1 MLGQKAIYYR
11 GLIETQE
18 RVPWVEVEVGG
29 EGATDAQVLG
39 LYDRLAEAALELRC
53 NAIVSFEIAID
64 PFGCEDGV
72 PSRLVELSG
81 TAVQLQPVE
90 NAAARKRA
98 NLDRVARVP
107 LYQSESISVAERKRR
122 AAVARRHGNAS

>member
-1 MLGQKAIYYR
+1 VGR
-11 GLIETQE
+11 G
-18 RVPWVEVEVGG
+18 RGRNRRPG
-29 EGATDAQVLG
+29 LG

-53 NAIVSFEIAID
+53 NAIVGFEIAID

-72 PSRLVELSG
+72 PSRPVELSG

-107 LYQSESISVAERKRR
+107 LYQSESVSVAERKRR

>member
-1 MLGQKAIYYR
+1 MPGQKAIYYR

-18 RVPWVEVEVGG
+18 RVPWVEVEG

-64 PFGCEDGV
+64 PFGCEGGV